1 MYRYK
6 IIEVILF
13 YIYRHSYKYVNC
25 FPYICFTKE
34 IKRIN
39 SHKNCIICN
48 YNVFYLECQVEETVL
63 PVNHERSAVSPTT
76 VLPPAKRPKLCLP
89 PVYKYSASP
98 ISSPQ
103 VRKPGELVTVREDR
117 GSGSTSETNQ
127 GRICEI

>member
-1 MYRYK
+1 M
-6 IIEVILF
+6 
-13 YIYRHSYKYVNC
+13 S
-25 FPYICFTKE
+25 FTLKLY
-34 IKRIN
+34 
-39 SHKNCIICN
+39 HLHF
-48 YNVFYLECQVEETVL
+48 NVFYLECQVEETEL
-63 PVNHERSAVSPTT
+63 PVNQEQSAVSPTT

-127 GRICEI
+127 GMICEIWNLKASFLTYDYKSLYIFPASKSWSFVSHLTRMWSD